1 MVINGLTYDS
11 TTKRLTLAYVASD
24 QTRGGS
30 ALNPYVVQ
38 DIYDTCIAN
47 GWDVLD
53 KKGSTYIFNEAAL
66 YIERNTYFDIS
77 NAFMLF
83 HNTLN
88 TVYFHTTTTVQLTG
102 TNFSIENESAGTR
115 YCRLY
120 AKGSDASIL
129 KNGFIRGLSNCYLQ
143 GIKIRNTK
151 ITGFRSFG
159 QFAGA
164 YLDKCTL
171 TLGELGFQVLAN
183 GVTNRDL
190 IFVDG
195 QSAIYIRALYA
206 ENNVVLRGVEL
217 INNAF
222 NLYYFTSGGDNYL
235 TLIDCLADPENYSLR
250 NDSTHKALT
259 TFKTTFRWKFDA
271 DVKVYDKDENL
282 IIDKTVAMDE
292 EDEVIFCEHHLTVT
306 PTVALEVRYK
316 QPFKVVVSKKG
327 FETIAILDNE
337 VVLGQKTV
345 IRAELKKAIEVMAT
359 NKGIAIKANK
369 TNYGKNRDFAIIP

>member
-1 MVINGLTYDS
+1 MLINGLTYDS
-11 TTKRLTLAYVASD
+11 TTKRLVLTYTSSD
-24 QTRGGS
+24 ITRGGS

-38 DIYDTCIAN
+38 DIYDTCIAK
-47 GWDVLD
+47 GWAGLD
-53 KKGSTYIFNEAAL
+53 KLGNNYIFNEVGL
-66 YIERNTYFDIS
+66 YVDGNTYFDIS

-83 HNTLN
+83 HNTLFG
-88 TVYFHTTTTVQLTG
+88 TYFETSPSVQLTG
-102 TNFSIENESAGTR
+102 TNFSIENADAGTK

-120 AKGSDASIL
+120 ANGSDTSIL
-129 KNGFIRGLSNCYLQ
+129 KNGFIRGLSNCFTQ

-171 TLGELGFQVLAN
+171 TLGLNGFQVLAN
-183 GVTNRDL
+183 GITNRDL

-195 QSAIYIRALYA
+195 VYAIYIRALYA
-206 ENNVVLRGVEL
+206 ENNAVLRDVEL
-217 INNAF
+217 INNTRD
-222 NLYYFTSGGDNYL
+222 LRYYTSGGDNYL
-235 TLIDCLADPENYSLR
+235 TLIDCLVDPESYSVM
-250 NDSTHKALT
+250 NDSTHKAFT

-292 EDEVIFCEHHLTVT
+292 EDEVIFCEHHFTVT

>member
-11 TTKRLTLAYVASD
+11 TTKRLTLAYTSSD
-24 QTRGGS
+24 LTRGGT

-38 DIYDTCIAN
+38 DIYDTCAAN
-47 GWDVLD
+47 GWDVMD
-53 KKGSTYIFNEAAL
+53 KRGSTYIFKEAAL
-66 YIERNTYFDIS
+66 VVSGNTYFDIS
-77 NAFMLF
+77 NTFMLF
-83 HNTLN
+83 HSTLFG
-88 TVYFHTTTTVQLTG
+88 TYVYTTATVQLTG
-102 TNFSIENESAGTR
+102 TNFSIEDESTGKV
-115 YCRLY
+115 CRLY
-120 AKGSDASIL
+120 AKGSDTSIL
-129 KNGFIRGLSNCYLQ
+129 KNGFIRGLSYCYMQ

-151 ITGFRSFG
+151 ITGFRMVV
-159 QFAGA
+159 QYADT

-171 TLGELGFQVLAN
+171 TMGNLGFQVLAN

-195 QSAIYIRALYA
+195 QSAIYISTSYA
-206 ENNVVLRGVEL
+206 ENNVVLRGAEL
-217 INNAF
+217 INNTRD
-222 NLYYFTSGGDNYL
+222 LYYNTSGGDNYL
-235 TLIDCLADPENYSLR
+235 TLIDCLADPESYSV
-250 NDSTHKALT
+250 NNNSTHKALT

-282 IIDKTVAMDE
+282 IIDKTVAMDD
-292 EDEVIFCEHHLTVT
+292 EDEVIFCEHHFTVT

-337 VVLGQKTV
+337 VVLGQKTI

>member
-1 MVINGLTYDS
+1 MIINGLTYDS

-24 QTRGGS
+24 LTRGGT

-38 DIYDTCIAN
+38 DIYDTCIAK
-47 GWDVLD
+47 GWAGLD
-53 KKGSTYIFNEAAL
+53 KLGNNYIFNEVGL
-66 YIERNTYFDIS
+66 YVSGNTYFDIS

-83 HNTLN
+83 HNTPHN
-88 TVYFHTTTTVQLTG
+88 SYFETSLTVQLTG
-102 TNFSIENESAGTR
+102 TNFSIGNADAGTK

-120 AKGSDASIL
+120 ANGSNTSIL
-129 KNGFIRGLSNCYLQ
+129 KNGFIRGLSYCYLQ

-171 TLGELGFQVLAN
+171 TLGQLGFRAAAD

-190 IFVDG
+190 SFVDG
-195 QSAIYIRALYA
+195 QYTIFIRSLYA
-206 ENNVVLRGVEL
+206 AYNVVLRGAEL
-217 INNAF
+217 INNARD
-222 NLYYFTSGGDNYL
+222 LYYFTSGKDNYL
-235 TLIDCLADPENYSLR
+235 TLIDCLADPESYSV
-250 NDSTHKALT
+250 NNTSTHNALT

-282 IIDKTVAMDE
+282 IIDKTVAMDD
-292 EDEVIFCEHHLTVT
+292 EDEVIFCEHHFTVE
-306 PTVALEVRYK
+306 PELALEVSYK

>member
-1 MVINGLTYDS
+1 MVIEGLTYDS
-11 TTKRLTLAYVASD
+11 TTKRLMLAYVASD
-24 QTRGGS
+24 ITRGGT
-30 ALNPYVVQ
+30 ALDPYVVQ
-38 DIYDTCIAN
+38 DIYDTCIEN

-53 KKGSTYIFNEAAL
+53 KRGSTYIFKEAAL
-66 YIERNTYFDIS
+66 YVSGNTYFDIS

-83 HNTLN
+83 HNTLHN
-88 TVYFHTTTTVQLTG
+88 THFETTITVQLTG
-102 TNFSIENESAGTR
+102 TNFSIENESTGTR

-120 AKGSDASIL
+120 TNGSDTSIL
-129 KNGFIRGLSNCYLQ
+129 KNGFIRSLSYCNLR

-151 ITGFRSFG
+151 ITGFRMIG
-159 QFAGA
+159 QYVDA

-171 TLGELGFQVLAN
+171 TLGDLGFQVLAN

-217 INNAF
+217 INNTAD
-222 NLYYFTSGGDNYL
+222 LYYNTTGGDNYL
-235 TLIDCLADPENYSLR
+235 TLIDCLADPESYSLSST
-250 NDSTHKALT
+250 STHKALT

-282 IIDKTVAMDE
+282 IIDKTVAIDD
-292 EDEVIFCEHHLTVT
+292 EDEVIFCEHHFTVD
-306 PTVALEVRYK
+306 PEPALEVRYK

>member
-11 TTKRLTLAYVASD
+11 ATKRLLLRYTADD
-24 QTRGGS
+24 QTRGGT
-30 ALNPYVVQ
+30 ALDPYVVQ
-38 DIYDTCIAN
+38 DIYDTCIAK
-47 GWDVLD
+47 GWAGLD
-53 KKGSTYIFNEAAL
+53 KWGNNYIFNEVGL
-66 YIERNTYFDIS
+66 YVGRNTYFDIS
-77 NAFMLF
+77 DAFMLF
-83 HNTLN
+83 HNTLYN
-88 TVYFHTTTTVQLTG
+88 TYFQTAATVQLTG
-102 TNFSIENESAGTR
+102 TNFSIENESTGTR

-120 AKGSDASIL
+120 ANGSDTSIL
-129 KNGFIRGLSNCYLQ
+129 KNGFIRGLSYCYLQ

-151 ITGFRSFG
+151 ITGFKAFT
-159 QFAGA
+159 QFADA

-171 TLGELGFQVLAN
+171 TLGDLGFQVLAN

-195 QSAIYIRALYA
+195 QFAIWIGVLYA

-217 INNAF
+217 INNTR
-222 NLYYFTSGGDNYL
+222 NLYYFTNGGDNYL
-235 TLIDCLADPENYSLR
+235 TLIDCLADPESYYVISA
-250 NDSTHKALT
+250 STHKALT
-259 TFKTTFRWKFDA
+259 TFITTFRWKFDA

-369 TNYGKNRDFAIIP
+369 TNYGKNRDFVIIP